1 MAGRHVEVVDDEEQE
16 SMAMDGRAAINPYQM
31 AVTQFEEAADRLNL
45 PEDMRAI
52 LRMPKRELA
61 VNFPVRMDNGSVKV
75 YTGYRVQ
82 HNINRGPAKG
92 GIRYDANVSLDEVR
106 ALAMWMTWKCAVV
119 DIPFGGAK
127 GGVIVDP
134 KKLSLTEVERLTRRY
149 ATEISILIGP
159 NSDIPAPD
167 VNTSSREMGWIMDTY
182 SMHHGYSVPAVVTGK
197 PLAIGGSEGRNEA
210 TATGAVAVLKMA
222 ANERKVPLRD
232 LRVAVQGFGNAGSIA
247 AELLHADGARVVAV
261 SDRQGSIYHQDGL
274 DIPAVVRFKHEN
286 KEKTVVGFPGAEK
299 LGPQDVLTVACD
311 ALIPA
316 ATEGQITEANARKVQ
331 AQFVIEAANGPT
343 TPEADRILFER
354 DIVVVPDILANA
366 GGVTVSYFEWVQDL
380 QSFFWSDEEI
390 HQKLAV
396 IMTRAYDNVAR
407 LARENTCDLRTAAN
421 MLAIGRVAEATE
433 MRGIYP

>member
-1 MAGRHVEVVDDEEQE
+1 ME
-16 SMAMDGRAAINPYQM
+16 MDGRAAINPYQM
-31 AVTQFEEAADRLNL
+31 AVAQFEAAADRLKM

-52 LRMPKRELA
+52 LRVPKRELT

-75 YTGYRVQ
+75 YTGFRVQ

-92 GIRYDANVSLDEVR
+92 GIRYDAKVTLDEVR
-106 ALAMWMTWKCAVV
+106 ALAMWMAWKCAVV
-119 DIPFGGAK
+119 DIPYGGAK

-134 KKLSLTEVERLTRRY
+134 KKLSATEVERLTRRY

-167 VNTSSREMGWIMDTY
+167 VNTSSREMAWIMDTY

-222 ANERKVPLRD
+222 ANERKVPIRGM
-232 LRVAVQGFGNAGSIA
+232 RVAVQGFGNAGSIA
-247 AELLHADGARVVAV
+247 AELLHGDGARIVAV
-261 SDRQGSIYHQDGL
+261 SDRQGSIYNEDGL
-274 DIPAVVRFKHEN
+274 DIPAVVRFKEKN
-286 KEKTVVGFPGAEK
+286 KTVVGFPGAEK
-299 LGPQDVLTVACD
+299 LGPRDVLTVACD

-316 ATEGQITEANARKVQ
+316 ATEGQITEANAHKVQ
-331 AQFVIEAANGPT
+331 AKFVIEAANGPT

-354 DIVVVPDILANA
+354 DVVVVPDILANA

-380 QSFFWSDEEI
+380 QSFFWSDDEI

-396 IMTRAYDNVAR
+396 IMARAYDNVAR
-407 LARENTCDLRTAAN
+407 LARENECDMRTAAN
-421 MLAIGRVAEATE
+421 MLAIGRVAEATT